1 MLNQDSFNEK
11 HVNVE
16 RRCVGAANG
25 IKFTNVKALFGRY
38 D

>member
-25 IKFTNVKALFGRY
+25 MNVHQCNGALRPL
-38 D
+38 